1 MSLYQEHMSK
11 FESYYKDAERLAVKE
26 GKTQRE
32 ISELL
37 GISEKTISQWS
48 AKGEWQRQR
57 KEYLVSTREGPAEK
71 LKKTLLELLEKA
83 DARELLKN
91 TRLTDQITKIIS
103 AIEKI
108 SGGRDI
114 LGATIETMDRFTK
127 YLNRV
132 ETDADFMS
140 KLADHIHKFFEETR
154 RNA

>member
-1 MSLYQEHMSK
+1 MSK
-11 FESYYKDAERLAVKE
+11 FQDYYSDAERLSVKE
-26 GKTQRE
+26 GKTQQQ
-32 ISELL
+32 ICELL
-37 GISEKTISQWS
+37 GISEKTISRWS
-48 AKGEWQRQR
+48 QKGEWMRQR

-83 DARELLKN
+83 DARELLEN

-127 YLNRV
+127 YLLRV
-132 ETDADFMS
+132 EEDKTLIAKIS
-140 KLADHIHKFFEETR
+140 DHIHAFFEETR
-154 RNA
+154 RT